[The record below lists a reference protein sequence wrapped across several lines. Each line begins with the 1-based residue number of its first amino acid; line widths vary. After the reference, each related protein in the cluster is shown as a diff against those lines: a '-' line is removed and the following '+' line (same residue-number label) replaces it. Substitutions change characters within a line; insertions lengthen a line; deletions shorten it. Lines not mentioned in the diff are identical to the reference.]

1 MIRFEHVT
9 KSYPDGTTAVD
20 DLTFEVAEGE
30 LVTLVGPSGCGKT
43 TTMKMVNRL
52 IEPTSGRI
60 LLDGEDISALD
71 PVQLRRRI
79 GYVIQQVGLFPHK
92 TVLDNT
98 ATVPHLLG
106 RPRTKARA
114 RAAELLDLVGLDP
127 STYGDRYPDQ
137 LSGGQRQR
145 VGVARALAADPPVLL
160 MDEPFGAVDPVVR
173 EHLQNEFLRLQ
184 STLRKTVLFVT
195 HDIEEAVRLGDRI
208 AVYGAGRIEQ
218 FDTPATVLGAPATP
232 YTAEFVGADRGLK
245 RLSVTPVEPG
255 DLEQPPVVRLDDPAA
270 GAADRLAADGAS
282 WAVVLE
288 ADGSLHG
295 WVPAAALTGSAEA
308 SGQGPGPVG
317 AQRTPEGSTVRAH
330 ARRMDARL
338 PLGAPLKQAL
348 STMLQHD
355 AGWVAVQ
362 DGERYLGVLTPARL
376 HSALRRSTTADA
388 ANVPRGEISLDTVPG
403 PGGAVPGLGDS
414 GPGPGRTAPGTD
426 ADATATGTEAT
437 ATGAKA
443 TAPRADA

>member
-9 KSYPDGTTAVD
+9 KRYADGTTAVD
-20 DLTFEVAEGE
+20 DLSFEVNEGE

-52 IEPTSGRI
+52 IEPSEGRI
-60 LLDGEDISALD
+60 ILDGDDISGID

-106 RPRTKARA
+106 VKRAKARE

-127 STYGDRYPDQ
+127 RTFGDRYPDQ

-184 STLRKTVLFVT
+184 QAVRKTVLFVT

-208 AVYGAGRIEQ
+208 AVYGQGRIEQ
-218 FDTPATVLGAPATP
+218 FDTPSTVLGAPATE
-232 YTAEFVGADRGLK
+232 YVADFVGADRGLK
-245 RLSVTPVEPG
+245 RLSVTPIEES
-255 DLEQPPVVRLDDPAA
+255 DLEQPPVVHLDDPLPAKLDA
-270 GAADRLAADGAS
+270 P
-282 WAVVLE
+282 WAVVL
-288 ADGSLHG
+288 DGDNNLHG
-295 WVPAAALTGSAEA
+295 WISAEHA
-308 SGQGPGPVG
+308 RVHGGTI
-317 AQRTPEGSTVRAH
+317 REH
-330 ARRMDARL
+330 ARRMEAWL
-338 PLGAPLKQAL
+338 PVGASLKQAFA
-348 STMLQHD
+348 TMLQHD
-355 AGWVAVQ
+355 AGWIAVI
-362 DGERYLGVLTPARL
+362 DEHSEGRFLGVLTPARL
-376 HSALRRSTTADA
+376 HEALRRSTAADA
-388 ANVPRGEISLDTVPG
+388 RDIPRAEVELETV
-403 PGGAVPGLGDS
+403 
-414 GPGPGRTAPGTD
+414 
-426 ADATATGTEAT
+426 
-437 ATGAKA
+437 TGA
-443 TAPRADA
+443 